1 MRVIDLRNDVGRV
14 RERLPRAEFDLRA
27 ATAAAAPVV
36 EDVRTRGLDAVL
48 DATRKFDGVDLKTVR
63 VPPEELQRALD
74 ALPPAVRHALDTSID
89 RVRKVHRDQMP
100 APVSTQLAGSS
111 TVSYSWLPVARVGLY
126 APGGLAAYA
135 SSVVMNVVPAQTA
148 GVVSLAVC
156 SPPQPDT
163 GLPAAPVMA
172 ACAALGVSEV
182 YAVGGAQAIAM
193 LAYGAGAPDEAMA
206 CQPAD
211 VVTGPGNIYVAAAK
225 RIVQGDVGIDS
236 EAGPTEI
243 MILADGSADP
253 AYVAADLLSQAEH
266 EPGAAALLVTPSE
279 ELIRNVQRELRA
291 RLDATR
297 HSSRAGLALEGR
309 QSALVLVRDLEQ
321 GLEVVN
327 DYAAEHLEVLT
338 RNALELAG
346 RVTAAGAIFVGP
358 WSPVSLGDYCAGS
371 NHVLPTSGNARHASG
386 LSVYTF
392 LRGVQTI
399 HYDRAGLAQVAGDVV
414 AFSVAEDLP
423 AHGEAVLARI
433 PDAGRSDV

>member
-1 MRVIDLRNDVGRV
+1 MQVIDLRNDVGGV
-14 RERLPRAEFDLRA
+14 RERLARAEFDLRA
-27 ATAAAAPVV
+27 AVAAVAPVV
-36 EDVRTRGLDAVL
+36 EDVRARGLDAVL
-48 DATRKFDGVDLKTVR
+48 DATRKFDGINLKSVR
-63 VPPEELQRALD
+63 VPPEDLRRALD
-74 ALPPAVRHALDTSID
+74 ALSPDVRHALDTSIE
-89 RVRKVHRDQMP
+89 RARKVHRDQLP
-100 APVSTQLAGSS
+100 APVSTRVAESS
-111 TVSYSWLPVARVGLY
+111 TVSYSWRPVARVGLY

-135 SSVVMNVVPAQTA
+135 SSVVMNVVPAQMA
-148 GVVSLAVC
+148 GVGSLAVC
-156 SPPQPDT
+156 SPPQPGT

-193 LAYGAGAPDEAMA
+193 LAYGAVASDGVMV
-206 CQPAD
+206 CQRVD
-211 VVTGPGNIYVAAAK
+211 VVTGPGNVYVAAAK

-243 MILADGSADP
+243 MILADGGADP

-291 RLDATR
+291 RLAATK

-327 DYAAEHLEVLT
+327 DYAAEHLEILT
-338 RNALELAG
+338 GNALELAG
-346 RVTAAGAIFVGP
+346 RVTAAGAIFIGP

-399 HYDRAGLAQVAGDVV
+399 HYDKAGLAEVAGDVV
-414 AFSVAEDLP
+414 AFAGAEDLP

-433 PDAGRSDV
+433 PDAGCNGV